1 MKILLI
7 DSAEFLTDTNPNE
20 GSFTLDQAK
29 ILKKKYAV
37 DILSPGIYSCKDIL
51 KKKNIKNLKS

>member
-29 ILKKKYAV
+29 ILKKRYAV

-51 KKKNIKNLKS
+51 KKKKI

>member
-29 ILKKKYAV
+29 ILKKRYAV
-37 DILSPGIYSCKDIL
+37 DIFSPGIYACKDIL
-51 KKKNIKNLKS
+51 KKKKYKKF

>member
-29 ILKKKYAV
+29 ILKKNMLLIFFLPEYIHV
-37 DILSPGIYSCKDIL
+37 RIF
-51 KKKNIKNLKS
+51 